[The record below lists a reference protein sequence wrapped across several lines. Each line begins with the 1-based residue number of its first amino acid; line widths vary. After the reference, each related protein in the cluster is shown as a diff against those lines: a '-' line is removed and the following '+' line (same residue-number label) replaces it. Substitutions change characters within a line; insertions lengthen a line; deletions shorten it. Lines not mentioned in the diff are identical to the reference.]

1 MRITDPEIIKSGE
14 SELIDSIT
22 ADMDWGEIGKV
33 FVEKHHLYIAD
44 DVEYKDGDIIVH
56 KDQIAYQ
63 LNFDVKVS
71 LSIVLNR
78 EGNYLSLLTSLDED
92 ADRSKAGEAS
102 VAADRA
108 ANEGEASVAADRAAN
123 EGEESLS
130 PSEQDE
136 SGNDEEPPQEV
147 APETAAPGEEPTN
160 QASQT

>member
-71 LSIVLNR
+71 LSIVLDR

-92 ADRSKAGEAS
+92 ADRPKA
-102 VAADRA
+102 
-108 ANEGEASVAADRAAN
+108 GEASVAADRAAN

-130 PSEQDE
+130 QSEQDE